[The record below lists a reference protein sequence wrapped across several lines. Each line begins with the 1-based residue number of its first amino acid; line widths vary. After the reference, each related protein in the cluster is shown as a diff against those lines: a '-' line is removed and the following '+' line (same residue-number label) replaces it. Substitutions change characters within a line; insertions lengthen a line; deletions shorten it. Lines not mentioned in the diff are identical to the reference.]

1 MEIEEFKEEYYRQKN
16 SKLWSSIQM
25 FLAKEYRLRNIS
37 YLKRA
42 IYSNEIIKQHL
53 AVIGLIKILNFAKKQ
68 KKIQK
73 NFIFKIFFQANMTP
87 RLIEFLVLKMFP
99 LLQYESLK
107 ILLILLKERSKKQIN
122 KIIKYGAIYSFLI
135 CLTSKYEKIAQLV
148 NFIILKIT
156 KLLFQIFSRFF
167 VYWIFPILQKTNSV
181 I

>member
-53 AVIGLIKILNFAKKQ
+53 AVIGLIKILNFAQKQ
-68 KKIQK
+68 KKFEK
-73 NFIFKIFFQANMTP
+73 KFIFKIFFQAKVTP
-87 RLIEFLVLKMFP
+87 HLIEFLVFQNFP

-107 ILLILLKERSKKQIN
+107 ILLMFWKERSKKQIN
-122 KIIKYGAIYSFLI
+122 KIIKYGAIYGFLI

-148 NFIILKIT
+148 NFFHYKN
-156 KLLFQIFSRFF
+156 K
-167 VYWIFPILQKTNSV
+167 
-181 I
+181 